1 MKWIFTV
8 WFLLLGGSLP
18 AQPRYW
24 NADAD
29 SLQQV
34 LAGQRADTARI
45 RTLVHMLH
53 VTELTEPSHRQRAV
67 KALAEL
73 LRLNARAHHLADEA
87 PYQQLQAG
95 LQHWQQRQYAAAL
108 AGLQQSIELFDK
120 AGQPVPLLLIDLA
133 PVFNELQDS
142 EGRMRYF
149 QGKLRQ
155 YQVAGGFPENEAA
168 CHLVLGGS
176 YRHRGNYNQAISHYL
191 RAADLFRHFN
201 RRLYSN
207 ELMVAGNT
215 YAEWGNTRK
224 ALHYLML
231 ASRYNDQSRIGGL
244 QRFYSER
251 AIASLYLKQGNIAAA
266 ARYVAKATRTAR
278 HDQLNAAQYT
288 AYALLLQSELLLA
301 RQQPAAVGPLLTRAQ
316 QLADSLQMTI
326 AGRPGEFSLD
336 ATWARYYTAR
346 HNYPQAAAHWR
357 QAYAQATAFN
367 LQMLR
372 PQYLRELIRFEAKHG
387 TAEAARHYS
396 LAYLAL
402 QDTLNTTQGADLL
415 ANYEAERVEQAQN
428 EEIVGL
434 RHDREVQKL
443 RLHQRSQLLALA
455 VAALILISALGVV
468 LYQQLRLHRRTLT
481 QLRQTQNQLVQSEKW
496 AFVGEVSAG
505 IAHELQNPLN
515 FMKRFA
521 EVSTALVDNMDQHA
535 DTPALQDE
543 ILMGLRRNLQEISQ
557 HGLRASAIIRDM
569 LEHARAGAGQRLPT
583 DLNALVLEYLELARQ
598 SQEFRDKASEIRVET
613 ALAPNL
619 PAVPVLAPDMGRVL
633 LNLFTN
639 AFYAVLQRQQ
649 AGENGY
655 LPVVSISSTQL
666 AEGTVQVCVRDNGAG
681 IPEQIQADI
690 FKPFFTTKPLG
701 EGTGLGLSLSH
712 DIVQSH
718 GGTLRAKSAAGQG
731 TEFIIIL
738 PLE

>member
-1 MKWIFTV
+1 MKWIITV
-8 WFLLLGGSLP
+8 WLWLLGGSLL
-18 AQPRYW
+18 AQSRYW
-24 NADAD
+24 DADVD

-34 LAGQRADTARI
+34 LAGQRTDTARI

-53 VTELTEPSHRQRAV
+53 VTELTESSHRQQAA
-67 KALAEL
+67 KLLAEL
-73 LRLNARAHHLADEA
+73 LRLNARTQYLTDAAA
-87 PYQQLQAG
+87 YQQLQAG
-95 LQHWQQRQYAAAL
+95 LQHWQQRQPAAAL
-108 AGLQQSIELFDK
+108 AGLQEAIELFDK
-120 AGQPVPLLLIDLA
+120 NRQPVPLLLIDLA
-133 PVFNELQDS
+133 PIFNELHES

-149 QGKLRQ
+149 QRKLRQ

-191 RAADLFRHFN
+191 RAADLFRRFN

-207 ELMVAGNT
+207 ELMVAGNS
-215 YAEWGNTRK
+215 YAEWGNPRK
-224 ALHYLML
+224 ALHYLKL
-231 ASRYNDQSRIGGL
+231 ASRWNDQSRIAGL

-251 AIASLYLKQGNIAAA
+251 AIANLYLKQGDTAAA
-266 ARYVAKATRTAR
+266 AHYVAKATHTAR

-301 RQQPAAVGPLLTRAQ
+301 RQQPVAAGPLLVRAQ
-316 QLADSLQMTI
+316 QLADSLHMTI
-326 AGRPGEFSLD
+326 TGRPGEFSLD
-336 ATWARYYTAR
+336 ATWARYYTAS
-346 HNYPQAAAHWR
+346 HNYPRAAAHWR
-357 QAYAQATAFN
+357 RAYAQATASK

-372 PQYLRELIRFEAKHG
+372 PQYLRELIRFEAAHG
-387 TAEAARHYS
+387 TASAARHYS

-402 QDTLNTTQGADLL
+402 QDTLNAAQGGDLL
-415 ANYEAERVEQAQN
+415 AHYEAERVEQAQN
-428 EEIVGL
+428 EEIISL
-434 RHDREVQKL
+434 RHEREVQKL

-455 VAALILISALGVV
+455 VVALILISALGVV
-468 LYQQLRLHRRTLT
+468 LYRQLRLHRRTLA

-521 EVSTALVDNMDQHA
+521 EVSTTLVDNMDQHA
-535 DTPALQDE
+535 DTPVLQDE
-543 ILMGLRRNLQEISQ
+543 ILQGLRRNLQEISQ
-557 HGLRASAIIRDM
+557 HGLRASAIIHDM
-569 LEHARAGAGQRLPT
+569 LEHARSGAGQRLPT
-583 DLNALVLEYLELARQ
+583 DLNALVLGYLELARQ
-598 SQEFRDKASEIRVET
+598 SQEFRDKATEIRVET
-613 ALAPNL
+613 ALASDL
-619 PAVPVLAPDMGRVL
+619 PAVPVLAPDLGRVL

-649 AGENGY
+649 GGETGY
-655 LPVVSISSTQL
+655 SPVVSVSSAQL
-666 AEGTVQVCVRDNGAG
+666 TGSVQVCVRDNGPG
-681 IPEQIQADI
+681 IPEEIQDDI

-701 EGTGLGLSLSH
+701 EGTGLGLSLSR

-718 GGTLRAKSAAGQG
+718 GGTLRVKSAAGQG
-731 TEFIIIL
+731 TEFIVTL